1 MYPAAEMELF
11 KTTVQVPPEL
21 VYRAFIRGVGLCEW
35 LCNGAR
41 TFPKV
46 GGMVTLWWNS
56 GYYTVG
62 EFVRLEP
69 NRTIIFTWQGRS
81 EQHPSQVQVQIT
93 ADGDQT
99 QVGVTH
105 SGLGSEEIWT
115 EPRRELHKLWEQG
128 LENLKSVLET
138 GKDQRVVNRPGMG
151 IYPAEL
157 SAEIKK
163 EKKFPVDKG
172 IYLHQVIEGRGAE
185 KAGLKKGDLVT
196 KLAGSPLERIET
208 LLQVLSRQKMGTQV
222 EVEFYRGPEKHMVF
236 LELMPLPVPQVPET
250 HAELIQALEESC
262 AVEYHKLQEAL
273 ANITDE
279 SADWK
284 PAAEEWSIKE
294 ILAHLIHTER
304 DNQVGMHTLL
314 LDEDFEWVDNTLERG
329 VATIAAYPSIA
340 ELMDEV
346 ARSQKETIHFL
357 KVLPQSFL
365 ARKGS
370 YWKVAQNLLTN
381 DTHMEEHTEQILE
394 NLRQMAAIRNP

>member
-1 MYPAAEMELF
+1 MYPAADMESF
-11 KTTVQVPPEL
+11 TTTVQVPPEL
-21 VYRAFIRGVGLCEW
+21 VYRAFTRGVGLCEW

-46 GGMVTLWWNS
+46 GGMVTMWWNS

-69 NRTIIFTWQGRS
+69 NHSVVLNWQGRS
-81 EQHPSQVQVQIT
+81 EPHPSQVQVQLS
-93 ADGDQT
+93 AEEGQT
-99 QVGVTH
+99 LVEVIH
-105 SGLGSEEIWT
+105 RGLGSEEIWT
-115 EPRRELHKLWEQG
+115 EPRRELHKIWEQG

-138 GKDQRVVNRPGMG
+138 GKDLRVVNRPGMG

-157 SAEIKK
+157 STEMKK
-163 EKKFPVDKG
+163 EHKFPVDKG
-172 IYLHQVIEGRGAE
+172 IFLHQVIEGRGAE
-185 KAGLKKGDLVT
+185 KAGLEKGDLVT

-208 LLQVLSRQKMGTQV
+208 LLQVLARQKMGTQV
-222 EVEFYRGPEKHMVF
+222 EVEFYRGMEKRVVY
-236 LELMPLPVPQVPET
+236 LELMPLPMPQVPET
-250 HAELIQALEESC
+250 HEELIQKLEESYE
-262 AVEYHKLQEAL
+262 AEYHKLQETL
-273 ANITDE
+273 AGVTDE
-279 SADWK
+279 QANWK

-329 VATIAAYPSIA
+329 VATIAVYPSVA

-346 ARSQKETIHFL
+346 YRSQKETIHFL

-381 DTHMEEHTEQILE
+381 DTHMEEHADQILE
-394 NLRQMAAIRNP
+394 NLRQISAIRNP

>member
-1 MYPAAEMELF
+1 MYPAADMELF
-11 KTTVQVPPEL
+11 QTTVQVPPEL
-21 VYRAFIRGVGLCEW
+21 VYRAFTRGVGLCEW

-69 NRTIIFTWQGRS
+69 NRTVIFTWQGRS
-81 EQHPSQVQVQIT
+81 EQHPSQVQVHMT
-93 ADGDQT
+93 AEGDQT
-99 QVGVTH
+99 QVEVTH

-185 KAGLKKGDLVT
+185 KAGLEKGDLVT

-222 EVEFYRGPEKHMVF
+222 EVEFYRGPEKHVVF

-250 HAELIQALEESC
+250 HAELIQTLEDSY

-279 SADWK
+279 TAAWK
-284 PAAEEWSIKE
+284 PAPEEWSIKE

-394 NLRQMAAIRNP
+394 NLRQMAAIHNP